1 MSGRVGPVARDHL
14 LVPEKKRLYNERHFS
29 AAAPRYDLA
38 TRAMSLGRDGAW
50 KRLLVASLPDL
61 HSPAC
66 VDLACGTGD
75 VSFLLARRYPAGRIV
90 GLDIT
95 EPMLSVARGRNR
107 FPNVRFARRDLCD
120 TGLPDG
126 CADIVTGSYALR
138 NAPDLGA
145 AIDETGRIL
154 KPGGVAAFLDFANA
168 GSRHLRAPRRWLL
181 TAWCGFWGLV
191 LHGNPGIHGYI
202 GASLSVYPD
211 PMGLRR
217 LFGDRGFELL
227 GSRRFFGG
235 ITGLIVLR
243 KAGGPSAA
251 Q

>member
-1 MSGRVGPVARDHL
+1 MNGRMSLKARGHL
-14 LVPEKKRLYNERHFS
+14 LVPEKKKLYNERHFA
-29 AAAPRYDLA
+29 AAAPRYDIA

-61 HSPAC
+61 RSPTC

-75 VSFLLARRYPAGRIV
+75 VSFLLARRYPGGRIV
-90 GLDIT
+90 GLDLT
-95 EPMLSVARGRNR
+95 EPMLSIAGGRNR

-126 CADIVTGSYALR
+126 SVDIVTGSYALR
-138 NAPDLGA
+138 NAPDLVT
-145 AIDETGRIL
+145 AIDEIGRIL
-154 KPGGVAAFLDFANA
+154 KPGGGAAFLDFANA
-168 GSRHLRAPRRWLL
+168 ESRFLRAPRRWLL

-211 PMGLRR
+211 PPGLRR
-217 LFGDRGFELL
+217 LFGDRGFEIL
-227 GSRRFFGG
+227 GSRRFVGG
-235 ITGLIVLR
+235 ITELIVLR
-243 KAGGPSAA
+243 KAGSPSAA
-251 Q
+251 K